1 LVYIHFASEK
11 EAASITKYA
20 SAHTLSAELH
30 TYMKYEN
37 GESIYLF
44 IEEQNFFP
52 MLEWITDSLFAYMK
66 NELMIHWLEQIIIEK
81 FYYQESEEI
90 EAIVDIAISIIEGQ
104 TGLNSPECFWENE
117 KEVVKNGLHP
127 ILQANTSFSFH
138 SFSKFR
144 LKGINDKLLEFVEMA
159 IDEYKLEQDYQ
170 NFIHFLREFMH
181 AQKPKANV
189 LHVLHKE
196 SVEFYSETFEKL
208 EKREIIKQIDRKL
221 LAENPMYIDSNLI
234 APLISIA
241 PERLFLYVDRTDH
254 GVIQTVMRIFEER
267 ASIKTIAQFY
277 SLQYEKL
284 NDKDRVL

>member
-1 LVYIHFASEK
+1 M
-11 EAASITKYA
+11 KYA
-20 SAHTLSAELH
+20 SAHSLSAELH

-52 MLEWITDSLFAYMK
+52 MLEWLSESLFSYMK
-66 NELMIHWLEQIIIEK
+66 NELMIHWLEQIIRER
-81 FYYQESEEI
+81 FYYQECEEI
-90 EAIVDIAISIIEGQ
+90 TDIVDIALSIIEGQ
-104 TGLNSPECFWENE
+104 TEIQSPDCFWDNE
-117 KEVVKNGLHP
+117 KEVVKNGLHS

-144 LKGINDKLLEFVEMA
+144 LKGLNEKLLEFVELA

-181 AQKPKANV
+181 AQKPKASV
-189 LHVLHKE
+189 LHVLHKD
-196 SVEFYSETFEKL
+196 SVEFYSESFEKL

-241 PERLFLYVDRTDH
+241 PEKLFLYADRTDH

-267 ASIKTIAQFY
+267 ASIMSIAQFY

-284 NDKDRVL
+284 NEKDRVL